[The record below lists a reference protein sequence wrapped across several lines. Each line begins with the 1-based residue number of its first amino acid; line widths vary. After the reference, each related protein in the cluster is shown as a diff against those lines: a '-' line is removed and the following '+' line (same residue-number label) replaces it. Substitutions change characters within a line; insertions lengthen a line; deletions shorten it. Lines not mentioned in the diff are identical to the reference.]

1 MVSDSGTLILVKG
14 ISGSGKSTR
23 VYLFLEYLEH
33 IGVSFEPFKFVNI
46 EGKEREIGVYAKD
59 LDMVFVGKFY
69 ENGGIRRW
77 QGYDSVTGRLHK
89 AEGLSYFLTEMSN
102 AGHTVVIDGA
112 GTTASWRLRPLE
124 LGTTNGILNILHIR
138 YDYTD
143 EQWDEYCK
151 RIVYRSGKEP
161 KGDAMWRKHGTFES
175 DYKKAVEE
183 AKEVNDLG
191 ACVEVYNRSYNTPV
205 YDLGASILK
214 FIGLPELVDDFVTYC
229 KNSNY
234 LQLNSFETF
243 ENGKENN

>member
-112 GTTASWRLRPLE
+112 GTTASWRLRPC
-124 LGTTNGILNILHIR
+124 HR
-138 YDYTD
+138 
-143 EQWDEYCK
+143 
-151 RIVYRSGKEP
+151 
-161 KGDAMWRKHGTFES
+161 
-175 DYKKAVEE
+175 
-183 AKEVNDLG
+183 
-191 ACVEVYNRSYNTPV
+191 
-205 YDLGASILK
+205 
-214 FIGLPELVDDFVTYC
+214 
-229 KNSNY
+229 
-234 LQLNSFETF
+234 
-243 ENGKENN
+243 